1 MRVRADS
8 EKKIRQNKIERKF
21 ARNRFGLTHENNVR
35 WRYGLVVETTWEW
48 NVTVYAGRA
57 GDRNPRAMQGAVS
70 LGTEIARRYAGS
82 TYLVG
87 TAAPIVNGGWVLQL
101 REAMPDLRLLADDLA
116 KRLDSGN
123 PAITVVGRCA
133 AAIATLPVVARRHP
147 KTAIVYFD
155 AHGDCNT
162 PQDKPFLDS
171 AYLGGMVLSGAAGE
185 WDTGLG
191 MYLDLSQVV
200 LAGSRDLDPPE
211 REKIETGRIR
221 LVEMGPCFVDR
232 LLAAIGERSVYIHL
246 DCDVLEAGLVPTEY
260 QVPNGLS
267 YAALEEAC
275 TALSKLTVIGLEIAE
290 YEWTWPDGKPA
301 NPDRLISAID
311 PILKAIR

>member
-1 MRVRADS
+1 
-8 EKKIRQNKIERKF
+8 
-21 ARNRFGLTHENNVR
+21 
-35 WRYGLVVETTWEW
+35 
-48 NVTVYAGRA
+48 
-57 GDRNPRAMQGAVS
+57 
-70 LGTEIARRYAGS
+70 
-82 TYLVG
+82 
-87 TAAPIVNGGWVLQL
+87 
-101 REAMPDLRLLADDLA
+101 MPDLRLLADDLA

-123 PAITVVGRCA
+123 PGITIVGRCA
-133 AAIATLPVVARRHP
+133 AGIATLPVVAKRHP
-147 KTAIVYFD
+147 NTAIVYFD

-162 PQDKPFLDS
+162 PKDKDFSDS

-191 MYLDLSQVV
+191 MDLDLSQVV
-200 LAGSRDLDPPE
+200 LVGSRDLDPPE

-221 LVEMGPCFVDR
+221 LVEMGPCFIDR
-232 LLAAIGERSVYIHL
+232 LLAAIGGRSVYIHL

-275 TALSKLTVIGLEIAE
+275 RALSKLTVIGLEIAE

>member
-1 MRVRADS
+1 V
-8 EKKIRQNKIERKF
+8 KT
-21 ARNRFGLTHENNVR
+21 AR
-35 WRYGLVVETTWEW
+35 EW

-57 GDRNPRAMQGAVS
+57 GDRNPRAMQGAVL
-70 LGTEIARRYAGS
+70 LGTEIAHRCASS
-82 TYLVG
+82 TNEVG
-87 TAAPIVNGGWVLQL
+87 TAAPIMNGGWALQL
-101 REAMPDLRLLADDLA
+101 REALPDLRLLADDLA

-123 PAITVVGRCA
+123 PVITIIGRCA
-133 AAIATLPVVARRHP
+133 AAIATLPVVAKRHP
-147 KTAIVYFD
+147 DTAIVYFD

-162 PQDKPFLDS
+162 PKDKDCLDS

-191 MYLDLSQVV
+191 MDLDLSQIILV
-200 LAGSRDLDPPE
+200 GSRDLDPPE
-211 REKIETGRIR
+211 REKIGTGQICLVETG
-221 LVEMGPCFVDR
+221 PHFVDR
-232 LLAAIGERSVYIHL
+232 LLAATGGRSVYIHL

-290 YEWTWPDGKPA
+290 YEGTWPDGKPA
-301 NPDRLISAID
+301 NPDRLITTIA

>member
-1 MRVRADS
+1 MT
-8 EKKIRQNKIERKF
+8 
-21 ARNRFGLTHENNVR
+21 G
-35 WRYGLVVETTWEW
+35 EW

-70 LGTEIARRYAGS
+70 LGNEIAQRYAGPVRS
-82 TYLVG
+82 VG
-87 TAAPIVNGGWVLQL
+87 VSAQIVNGGWALQL
-101 REAMPDLRLLADDLA
+101 REAVADLRLLASDLER
-116 KRLDSGN
+116 RLHTGK

-133 AAIATLPVVARRHP
+133 AAIATLPVIAKLHP

-162 PQDKPFLDS
+162 PQDKNFLDS

-185 WDTGLG
+185 WETGLG
-191 MYLDLSQVV
+191 MDLDLSQVV
-200 LAGSRDLDPPE
+200 LVGSRDLDPPE

-221 LVEMGPCFVDR
+221 LVEIGPCFVDR
-232 LLAAIGERSVYIHL
+232 LLAAIGGRSVYIHL

-267 YAALEEAC
+267 YATLEEAC

-290 YEWTWPDGKPA
+290 YEGTWPDGKPA
-301 NPDRLISAID
+301 NPDRLITSVA